1 MFLSKSNWIHT
12 AIDWFVYLCDQI
24 NVIPLYGNWY
34 NNCVEL
40 FFPFI
45 WWRLFFFLSVFSF
58 TCYLEKVSELVNK
71 EGLFLRHSILK
82 HIYTKYTGNST
93 NMKIHHKQFKFISW
107 KWTEK
112 IKRKKEHNSCYNT
125 EAKNW
130 VRIFFASAFVRDNLL
145 LE

>member
-45 WWRLFFFLSVFSF
+45 WWRLFFFWVFSRSLVIWKKFQNLWIKRVYFYAIRYWSTFIRNTLEIPQIWKFTINNSNSFLENERKKLNEKKNTILVTTQRQKIGWDFFLLQRLSVII
-58 TCYLEKVSELVNK
+58 C
-71 EGLFLRHSILK
+71 
-82 HIYTKYTGNST
+82 
-93 NMKIHHKQFKFISW
+93 
-107 KWTEK
+107 
-112 IKRKKEHNSCYNT
+112 C
-125 EAKNW
+125 
-130 VRIFFASAFVRDNLL
+130 
-145 LE
+145 